1 MQTSIYTQMEISGK
15 TEEIMKA
22 IEVIM
27 DYQCK
32 THRAKYYFAN
42 GIITVNNS
50 RMELQAELISEY
62 LKNTEGTIQG
72 AITIEMDGPY
82 GEFYSLREI
91 DFFEKIADEIP
102 AITLK
107 GSFIEEGTYSYET
120 VEAQLINMRLHVSK
134 YYENFE
140 VIDDNYLK
148 MVRKKLPHNKFIEL
162 LGLDTDGFGEDEYNG
177 FISEASGRDHFL
189 FDHYYEFSDF
199 FPLLNISKSQYDDLS
214 NSLAKMGIDYC
225 VYRESRECGDLI
237 NYTYDPIKH
246 RYYEDENSAISNEM
260 RDTPGNI
267 YTGSIQACPFSIT
280 INGVFIETNTSLE
293 DLKDAGLTEDP
304 LCIDKYENIYE
315 YAVNRPVS
323 IQGLRFYVIFKFV
336 IEENESR
343 FGGFELVIDSNIDGK
358 QKWTKAYI
366 FARNTF
372 GGPNTERISE
382 VTFQDG
388 NADIYWDYD
397 PRNGGESGEL
407 VPIISYREPSEDEE
421 VLFCSE

>member
-1 MQTSIYTQMEISGK
+1 METSIYTQLEISGK

-22 IEVIM
+22 ISVIM
-27 DYQCK
+27 NHQYK
-32 THRAKYYFAN
+32 TGRAKYYFAD
-42 GIITVNNS
+42 GTITVNNS
-50 RMELQAELISEY
+50 RMKLQAELISEY
-62 LKNTEGTIQG
+62 LKNTEGQIQC
-72 AITIEMDGPY
+72 AIKIELDGPY
-82 GEFYSLREI
+82 GEFCSLREI
-91 DFFEKIADEIP
+91 DFFEKLADEIP
-102 AITLK
+102 AITFI
-107 GSFIEEGTYSYET
+107 GSFIEDGTYSDET
-120 VEAQLINMRLHVSK
+120 VKAQLINKKLHVSK
-134 YYENFE
+134 YYVNYED
-140 VIDDNYLK
+140 IDNNYLK

-162 LGLDTDGFGEDEYNG
+162 LGLDTGDFGEDEYNE
-177 FISEASGRDHFL
+177 FISAASVREHFL

-199 FPLLNISKSQYDDLS
+199 FPSINISTSQYDDLS
-214 NSLAKMGIDYC
+214 DSFAKMGIDYC
-225 VYRESRECGDLI
+225 VYRESGEGGDLI

-246 RYYEDENSAISNEM
+246 WYYEDENSAITDEM

-280 INGVFIETNTSLE
+280 INGVFIETNTTLE
-293 DLKDAGLTEDP
+293 KLKDAGLTEDP

>member
-189 FDHYYEFSDF
+189 FDYYYEFSDF

-214 NSLAKMGIDYC
+214 KSLAKMGIDYC

-246 RYYEDENSAISNEM
+246 RYYEDENSAISDEM

-267 YTGSIQACPFSIT
+267 YTGSIQACPFSMT
-280 INGVFIETNTSLE
+280 INGVYIETNTSLE
-293 DLKDAGLTEDP
+293 DLKDAGLTEDTF
-304 LCIDKYENIYE
+304 CIDKYENIYE
-315 YAVNRPVS
+315 YAVKRPVY
-323 IQGLRFYVIFKFV
+323 IQGLLFYVILKFV

-343 FGGFELVIDSNIDGK
+343 FGGFELVMDSNIDGK

-366 FARNTF
+366 FACNTF
-372 GGPNTERISE
+372 GRPNTDTIWE

-388 NADIYWDYD
+388 NVHIHWYYD
-397 PRNGGESGEL
+397 PRNGEESDEF
-407 VPIISYREPSEDEE
+407 VPIISYRNLSEEE
-421 VLFCSE
+421 DLFYSE

>member
-91 DFFEKIADEIP
+91 GFFEKIADEIP

-120 VEAQLINMRLHVSK
+120 VEAQLINMRLQVSK

-148 MVRKKLPHNKFIEL
+148 WLEKN
-162 LGLDTDGFGEDEYNG
+162 
-177 FISEASGRDHFL
+177 
-189 FDHYYEFSDF
+189 
-199 FPLLNISKSQYDDLS
+199 FPITNLS
-214 NSLAKMGIDYC
+214 NYWDLIQMVLAKMNIM
-225 VYRESRECGDLI
+225 DLYLKQVVEI
-237 NYTYDPIKH
+237 TF
-246 RYYEDENSAISNEM
+246 
-260 RDTPGNI
+260 
-267 YTGSIQACPFSIT
+267 FSI
-280 INGVFIETNTSLE
+280 IIMSFLISFPYLIFQNLNMM
-293 DLKDAGLTEDP
+293 
-304 LCIDKYENIYE
+304 IYL
-315 YAVNRPVS
+315 
-323 IQGLRFYVIFKFV
+323 IH
-336 IEENESR
+336 
-343 FGGFELVIDSNIDGK
+343 
-358 QKWTKAYI
+358 
-366 FARNTF
+366 
-372 GGPNTERISE
+372 
-382 VTFQDG
+382 
-388 NADIYWDYD
+388 
-397 PRNGGESGEL
+397 
-407 VPIISYREPSEDEE
+407 
-421 VLFCSE
+421 